1 MLFFVISCSNNSVS
15 SDSDSNDLVGVW
27 TGIEVNNESLN
38 ANFIFTSNQ
47 FTYNSYIDSNLLES
61 MMGNYSLNID
71 SNHTEIDLQITSSFV
86 DIDDIPNDSYAGLT
100 ALGIFMFRS
109 DTLIFSGTEPGLE
122 VRPLNFNQGQ
132 NDGYYSRVFHL
143 TKEN

>member
-1 MLFFVISCSNNSVS
+1 MIKKISFVLFVLFFVISCSNNSVS

-61 MMGNYSLNID
+61 MMGNYSVNID
-71 SNHTEIDLQITSSFV
+71 SNHTEIDLQITSSL
-86 DIDDIPNDSYAGLT
+86 NDFIFICSLT

-109 DTLIFSGTEPGLE
+109 DTLIFP
-122 VRPLNFNQGQ
+122 VLNQA
-132 NDGYYSRVFHL
+132 
-143 TKEN
+143 

>member
-1 MLFFVISCSNNSVS
+1 MISCSNNSAS
-15 SDSDSNDLVGVW
+15 SDSDSNELVGFW
-27 TGIEVNNESLN
+27 NGIEVNNESLN

-47 FTYNSYIDSNLLES
+47 FTYDSYIDSILLES
-61 MMGNYSLNID
+61 MMGSYSLNIN
-71 SNHTEIDLQITSSFV
+71 SNHTEIDLHITSSFIS
-86 DIDDIPNDSYAGLT
+86 IDDIPNDSYTGLT
-100 ALGIFMFRS
+100 SLGIFMFNS

-122 VRPLNFNQGQ
+122 IRPINFNQGQ